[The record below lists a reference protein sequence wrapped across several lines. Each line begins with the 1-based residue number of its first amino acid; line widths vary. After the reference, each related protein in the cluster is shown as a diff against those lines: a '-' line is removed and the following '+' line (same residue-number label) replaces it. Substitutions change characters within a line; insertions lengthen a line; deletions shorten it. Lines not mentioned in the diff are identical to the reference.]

1 MVKSCCAVRCT
12 NRHYKGCGL
21 SFYRFPTDSYRR
33 NKWIATIKKERT
45 GSPRNILVYVVRTLL
60 VGKRVTIDSLQT
72 LFQVFSAMYI
82 VLRNEEGSGSWK
94 DMSKECMLRKSA

>member
-1 MVKSCCAVRCT
+1 MLPDPLCVHAYWSLGHET
-12 NRHYKGCGL
+12 
-21 SFYRFPTDSYRR
+21 
-33 NKWIATIKKERT
+33 
-45 GSPRNILVYVVRTLL
+45 RNIPGYVVRTLL

-72 LFQVFSAMYI
+72 LLQVFSAMYI